1 MTTQRQIL
9 KWLSVGLL
17 ALPCFAEEA
26 TPHTLRL
33 RSAAVTASTTPT
45 LGDVLTFDD
54 PQGALAL
61 AVAAE
66 PLPIPAGTA
75 REVEVTQTEVRAR
88 LDALG
93 VNAAQVLLGGAL
105 ACRVQLPQPAPTAPA
120 APPAPGAPL
129 IRPVSQT
136 APDGLAPNG
145 ETTLA
150 DILQR
155 HVASE
160 LQDLGGQVELTFDRA
175 GGEFLTL
182 TTPPWDFDISSRGKN
197 KLGLR
202 EFRVTIRRDGRTQRT
217 VHMFAQVKL
226 ERQIVV
232 AARPL
237 SLGNFVQRE
246 DVQTETRIIDDEAAL
261 GVSDIG
267 TVIGQQIKRYVP
279 VGEAVSSDAL
289 KAVDLVQRS
298 RPVTVLSPDSAV
310 QLRLTGVALDNGGLG
325 DTVRVRLGASRTDRR
340 QVRGVVTGMATVRLM
355 EP

>member
-1 MTTQRQIL
+1 MTSQPRIL

-17 ALPCFAEEA
+17 ALPCAADDA
-26 TPHTLRL
+26 TLHTLRL
-33 RSAAVTASTTPT
+33 RSAAVTTNSTPT

-66 PLPIPAGTA
+66 PLPVSAGTA
-75 REVEVTQTEVRAR
+75 REVQVTQTEVRAR
-88 LDALG
+88 LEALG

-105 ACRVQLPQPAPTAPA
+105 ACRVQLPQPAPSTSVAATAPD
-120 APPAPGAPL
+120 APL
-129 IRPVSQT
+129 IRPAAQVVS
-136 APDGLAPNG
+136 DGATPRG
-145 ETTLA
+145 EMTLA
-150 DILQR
+150 HLLQR

-160 LQDLGGQVELTFDRA
+160 LQDLGGQVELAFDRA
-175 GGEFLTL
+175 GGEFLSL
-182 TTPPWDFDISSRGKN
+182 TTPPWDFDINAQGKA

-202 EFRVTIRRDGRTQRT
+202 EFRVSIRRDGRTQRT
-217 VHMFAQVKL
+217 VHLYAQVKL
-226 ERQIVV
+226 ERPVVV

-237 SLGNFVQRE
+237 SIGNFIQRD
-246 DVQTETRIIDDEAAL
+246 DVQTETRIIEDEAAL
-261 GVSDIG
+261 GVSDISA
-267 TVIGQQIKRYVP
+267 VIGQQVKSFVP
-279 VGEAVSSDAL
+279 VGEAVPTDAL
-289 KAVDLVQRS
+289 KAVDLVQRA

-325 DTVRVRLGASRTDRR
+325 DTVRVRLGTTRTDRR